1 MNTYQIIS
9 LVVSILSLLGFG
21 TIFKILIT
29 ESHEKKKAQSAEAKA
44 QAKKEKQDEMREVV
58 REEIASIKAE
68 LNKIQESNILE
79 REALQ
84 ASLRDRLYSIYRMC
98 AMRGYTSKEERDNFE
113 NIYKSYHKIFENGV
127 MEDTHKRF
135 FAISSEE
142 EVIGHSQKGLK

>member
-1 MNTYQIIS
+1 MTTYQIIS

-44 QAKKEKQDEMREVV
+44 IAKKEKQDEMREVV
-58 REEIASIKAE
+58 REEIAPIKKE
-68 LNKIQESNILE
+68 LKDLSESNILE

-84 ASLRDRLYSIYRMC
+84 ASLRDRLYSIYRVC
-98 AMRGYTSKEERDNFE
+98 AMRGYTSKEDRDNFE

-135 FAISSEE
+135 FAIVSEE
-142 EVIGHSQKGLK
+142 EFFAHNQNG

>member
-1 MNTYQIIS
+1 MTTYQIIN

-21 TIFKILIT
+21 TIFKIIIT

-44 QAKKEKQDEMREVV
+44 IAKKEKQDEMREVV
-58 REEIASIKAE
+58 REEIAPIKKE
-68 LNKIQESNILE
+68 LKDLSESNILE

-84 ASLRDRLYSIYRMC
+84 ASLRDRLYSIYRVC
-98 AMRGYTSKEERDNFE
+98 AMRGYTSKEDRDNFE

-135 FAISSEE
+135 FAIASEE
-142 EVIGHSQKGLK
+142 EFFAHNQNG